1 MKREEKNQQTRRC
14 IIEGAMEEFSKKG
27 YEGSSLNTICTKQ
40 KISKGIIYY
49 YFHTKDELF
58 LTCVEE
64 CFSVLTNYLKEKLHP
79 AEGKTREQMEAYF
92 TVRGD
97 FFREYPIYQPIF
109 FEAVVAPP
117 VHLQAEIQKCKKEFD
132 DLNIEILECL
142 LNQVSLRPSCK
153 KECVME
159 IFRQFQD
166 FINAKEQFSDLSK
179 KDFAQHEENCKKVL
193 DILLYGVIER
203 AHI

>member
-14 IIEGAMEEFSKKG
+14 IIEGAMEEFSQKG
-27 YEGSSLNTICTKQ
+27 YTGSSLNTICTK
-40 KISKGIIYY
+40 KNISKGIIYY
-49 YFHTKDELF
+49 YFRTKDELF

-79 AEGKTREQMEAYF
+79 REGEVRKQMEAYF

-97 FFREYPIYQPIF
+97 FFREYPVYQSIF
-109 FEAVVAPP
+109 FQSVVAPP
-117 VHLQAEIQKCKKEFD
+117 VHLQSEIKKCKKEFD
-132 DLNIEILECL
+132 DLNIEILEYL
-142 LNQVSLRPSCK
+142 LNQVSLRLSCK
-153 KECVME
+153 KECVIE
-159 IFRQFQD
+159 IFRQFQN
-166 FINAKEQFSDLSK
+166 FISSKERFFDLSE
-179 KDFAQHEENCKKVL
+179 KDFALYEENCKKIL